1 MEQIFSFHVTPPD
14 PDRLCS
20 QVTRALEQRT
30 EVLSREKCPRLWAL
44 ADRFNHQEKAPL
56 PVRRRRRRQRT
67 VLSLICWLLS
77 LVLLVPGLMDP
88 RQLLIPLL
96 VGGITLTMG
105 TIVLWACRPALLG
118 TLSLL
123 SGILLCLGAWGDP
136 SVMGSVLWLGIV
148 QAAVGAAALMTCR
161 KKKPSPYEREAARLL
176 RDRAAATNLQAV
188 CISFSDAG
196 MSITAESMD
205 TAHQIPFEDMFLILE
220 TEDLLVVIISDTAT
234 ILQKADL
241 FTGTLP
247 QLRELLRQRTQY
259 VYVMEEPEEIPA

>member
-1 MEQIFSFHVTPPD
+1 MDQIIAFHVTPPD

-123 SGILLCLGAWGDP
+123 FGILLCL
-136 SVMGSVLWLGIV
+136 V

-176 RDRAAATNLQAV
+176 RDRAAVTNLQAV
-188 CISFSDAG
+188 CVSFSDAG

-205 TAHQIPFEDMFLILE
+205 TAHQIPFEDISLLLE

-247 QLRELLRQRTQY
+247 QLRELLRQHPQY